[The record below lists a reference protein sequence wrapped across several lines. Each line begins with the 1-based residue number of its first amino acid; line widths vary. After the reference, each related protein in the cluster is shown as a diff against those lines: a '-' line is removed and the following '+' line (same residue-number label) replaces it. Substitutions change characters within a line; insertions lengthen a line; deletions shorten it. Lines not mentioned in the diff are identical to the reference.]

1 MIFTQ
6 KELPSELRNHLK
18 EYVYDVIGYLFKVY
32 KELPCGL
39 PEYIYQ
45 EALDVILSENEV
57 PHKKEFIF
65 HPVFR
70 EKMLSSFFKM
80 DFLLERSDGNI
91 IVECKA
97 IEKIGERERHQHF
110 SYLSTSQFPI
120 GILVNFSTYPRA
132 EIEKYYYDINDATI
146 TPF

>member
-70 EKMLSSFFKM
+70 EKMLSSFKEFMEGFKKEYPHGREEA
-80 DFLLERSDGNI
+80 DRSKDLM
-91 IVECKA
+91 
-97 IEKIGERERHQHF
+97 REQIRR
-110 SYLSTSQFPI
+110 FPSVLI
-120 GILVNFSTYPRA
+120 
-132 EIEKYYYDINDATI
+132 I